1 MPLKSHRELME
12 EPNSQ
17 KPPILSQMTYV
28 VPHDE
33 PVFTVDDL
41 AALVKQCPEL
51 GRPGEFAFYE
61 VERVDLG
68 NGYVLITAETF
79 RFPAEAA

>member
-1 MPLKSHRELME
+1 MPLKSQRELME

-17 KPPILSQMTYV
+17 KPPIPNQITYL
-28 VPHDE
+28 VPDTE

-41 AALVKQCPEL
+41 AALVRQCPEF

-61 VERVDLG
+61 VERLALG
-68 NGYVLITAETF
+68 NGHVMITAETF
-79 RFPAEAA
+79 RFADDAA